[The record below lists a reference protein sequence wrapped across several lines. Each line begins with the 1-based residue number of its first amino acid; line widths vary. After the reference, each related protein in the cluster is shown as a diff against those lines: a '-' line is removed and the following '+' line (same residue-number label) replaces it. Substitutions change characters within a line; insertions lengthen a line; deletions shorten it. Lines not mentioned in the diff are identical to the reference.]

1 MHDAKAKEQCV
12 IGASVREAQKEHDPK
27 ACEALTGTGTRESCR
42 ISAIMG
48 NPMRTPTVAECETI
62 PVPGIKTACMAR
74 ASAGSN
80 LPSIAK

>member
-1 MHDAKAKEQCV
+1 M
-12 IGASVREAQKEHDPK
+12 GASVREAQKEHDPK
-27 ACEALTGTGTRESCR
+27 VCEALTGTGVKESCR

-48 NPMRTPTVAECETI
+48 DPMKVPTIAECGTI

-74 ASAGSN
+74 ASAGTN